1 MQEHEEWA
9 DAFGFEEICEI
20 SSLGNARTKPRVAK
34 NGRKYEQV
42 YLTKTPDRYGYL
54 TVGINRLGKQH
65 RKTIH
70 RLVAKAFCRGGGE
83 IVNHKNGVK
92 ADNRA
97 SNLEWCTA
105 SENELHAYRTGLKL
119 PPKNTSPGSS
129 HSRFGLAVEAK
140 NQISNEVFTLSGRK
154 NIEDMGFSQSSV
166 IRCARGI
173 QKIHRGH
180 SFRYLEKKP

>member
-20 SSLGNARTKPRVAK
+20 SSLGNVRTKPRIAK

-42 YLTKTPDRYGYL
+42 YLTKVPDRYGYL
-54 TVGINRLGKQH
+54 TVGINRSGKQH

-70 RLVAKAFCRGGGE
+70 RLVAKAFCRGSGE

-92 ADNRA
+92 TDNRA

-105 SENELHAYRTGLKL
+105 SENELHAYRTGLKF
-119 PPKNTSPGSS
+119 PPKNTRPGRF
-129 HSRFGLAVEAK
+129 HSRFKGFVVATSLETGA
-140 NQISNEVFTLSGRK
+140 EVILEGNT
-154 NIEDMGFSQSSV
+154 DMVSKGFSQACVSN
-166 IRCARGI
+166 CLRGK
-173 QKIHRGH
+173 QKSHRGYT
-180 SFRYLEKKP
+180 FNYLAGNP